1 MVSKV
6 LSINLKI
13 CQMNS
18 FLKELEAVIVC
29 SQSVIINKVFL
40 LLSQSKEQ
48 QLGTA
53 KSVSLG
59 MYDQLSCPS
68 FQYRHSLTDRP
79 TVITLSSTLKYRKK
93 LYIGNSYH

>member
-29 SQSVIINKVFL
+29 SQSVIVNKVLLLL
-40 LLSQSKEQ
+40 LLSQSKEQQ

-53 KSVSLG
+53 KSVSLT
-59 MYDQLSCPS
+59 
-68 FQYRHSLTDRP
+68 RN
-79 TVITLSSTLKYRKK
+79 V
-93 LYIGNSYH
+93 